1 MCTSPIQLE
10 KKFADGSSKVYTVPC
25 GKCPECRAKYQSEYA
40 ALSVLEANE
49 AGSLAFITLTYNDD
63 SLPLLDSVVRCT
75 EVVDPCTGEVSLV
88 KSISSDGLTRCSA
101 VLAGEKVCRPIVLRR
116 DVLDDGFVDYVSCPS
131 LHRDDV
137 KSFLKKYRQDYFRRY
152 GERLDLRMSC
162 FGEYGERYHRP
173 HYHMIVYGLSRDEVN
188 RLVSKWSYGF
198 TNVQFVDRFNSD
210 GSDAFV
216 KVSRYV
222 SKYISKC
229 EFLPDFVRDGF
240 AEKPRKQ
247 SSVRLGR
254 RNLNYEHMRNF
265 I

>member
-40 ALSVLEANE
+40 ALSVLEANK
-49 AGSLAFITLTYNDD
+49 AGSLAFITFTYDNRN
-63 SLPLLDSVVRCT
+63 LPVWVIRDT
-75 EVVDPCTGEVSLV
+75 AGV
-88 KSISSDGLTRCSA
+88 KSPVAFQRGC
-101 VLAGEKVCRPIVLRR
+101 ECFEQQ
-116 DVLDDGFVDYVSCPS
+116 LDDWSKNGCRLIPDYTIVQDDFLCPS
-131 LHRDDV
+131 LNRDDI
-137 KSFLKKYRQDYFRRY
+137 KSLLKKYREDYFRRH
-152 GERLDLRMSC
+152 GVRLDLRMSC

-188 RLVSKWSYGF
+188 RLASKWSFGY
-198 TNVQFVDRFNSD
+198 TNVRYVEHFNSD
-210 GSDAFV
+210 GSDAFI

-222 SKYISKC
+222 SKYVSKC
-229 EFLPDFVRDGF
+229 EFLPDFVQNGF

-247 SSVRLGR
+247 SSVKLGR
-254 RNLNYEHMRNF
+254 RNLNYEHLRNF